1 MPLVWLGAAT
11 VLLFGAA
18 YLVYGRLLAGGLG
31 LDDARPVPARVLE
44 DGTDYIPTP
53 PFRLLAQHFS
63 AISAAG
69 PIVGP
74 ILAGLLFGW
83 GPGLLWILLGCVFI
97 GAVHDMASLAASMRH
112 GARSVAEIL
121 REHVGTPVYLLF
133 LTFIWLAL
141 VLVVINFTD
150 VTARAFTAGQLDIGG
165 ASLVPGPA
173 VASSSMMYLVLAA
186 AMGVILTKT
195 RAPFA
200 VVGTA
205 GAALLFALIH
215 FGSVLPLSMPGS
227 LSYGAGLRA
236 WDAVILLYCFAASV
250 APMWLFLQPRG
261 FLGGILLYVFLGTGL
276 VGLFLGGFH
285 AQGAAFTG
293 WHAPNGQPLVPILF
307 VTIACGACSGFHGLV
322 CSGTTSK
329 QVARESHARPVAY
342 GAMLLEGVI
351 AVIALS
357 TVMMVAP
364 GAAPRGADGAIDTN
378 AIFAGGIARFAGVL
392 GVPLAFGLQFGF
404 LALATF
410 IYDTLDVCTRL
421 GRYLLQ
427 ELAHEVFGRTLDRFS
442 ATALTLAVPAVC
454 LLGGVDYMTAWR
466 IFGASNQLLA
476 ALTLLAL
483 SIWLRRRGK
492 NPVYIV
498 LPMIFVMVM
507 TVWALVLGMMNSG
520 NPMLLR
526 ALSGVLVALALAV
539 IALSARAFLR
549 PEPLSGDAHV
559 TGAADAAP
567 FQA

>member
-1 MPLVWLGAAT
+1 MPLAWLGAVT
-11 VLLFGAA
+11 VVLFVAA
-18 YLVYGRLLAGGLG
+18 YLVYGRLLARGLG
-31 LDDARPVPARVLE
+31 LDDSHPVPSRVLE
-44 DGTDYIPTP
+44 DGTDFIPTP

-83 GPGLLWILLGCVFI
+83 GPGLLWILLGCILI

-141 VLVVINFTD
+141 LLVVINFTD
-150 VTARAFTAGQLDIGG
+150 VTARAFMRGQLDIGG
-165 ASLVPGPA
+165 ASVVPGPG
-173 VASSSMMYLVLAA
+173 VASSSMMYLILAA
-186 AMGVILTKT
+186 IMGVLLTKL

-200 VVGTA
+200 IVGTA
-205 GAALLFALIH
+205 GAVLLFALIH
-215 FGSVLPLSMPGS
+215 FGSVVPLRMPAA
-227 LSYGAGLRA
+227 LSPEASLRA
-236 WDAVILLYCFAASV
+236 WDAVILIYCFAASI

-276 VGLFLGGFH
+276 IGLFLGGFH
-285 AQGAAFTG
+285 AQAPAFVGWRAA
-293 WHAPNGQPLVPILF
+293 NGQPLVPILF

-351 AVIALS
+351 AVIALG
-357 TVMMVAP
+357 TVMLVAP
-364 GAAPRGADGAIDTN
+364 GTAPRGADGSVDSN
-378 AIFAGGIARFAGVL
+378 AIFAEGIARFASVL

-427 ELAHEVFGRTLDRFS
+427 ELSLQVFGRKLDRFT
-442 ATALTLAVPAVC
+442 ATGLTLVVPAVC
-454 LLGGVDYMTAWR
+454 LLFGVDYLTAWK

-483 SIWLRRRGK
+483 SVWLRRRAK

-498 LPMIFVMVM
+498 LPMIFVMVL
-507 TVWALVLGMMNSG
+507 TLWALALGMLSPS
-520 NPMLLR
+520 NPLLLR
-526 ALSGVLVALALAV
+526 ALSGVLIGLALCV
-539 IALSARAFLR
+539 IAISARPFLR
-549 PEPLSGDAHV
+549 PLPLGKREHM

-567 FQA
+567 F

>member
-1 MPLVWLGAAT
+1 MPLAWLGAVT
-11 VLLFGAA
+11 LLLFAAA
-18 YLVYGRLLAGGLG
+18 YLVYGRLLARGLG
-31 LDDARPVPARVLE
+31 LDDDRPVPARVLE
-44 DGTDYIPTP
+44 DGTDFIPTP

-83 GPGLLWILLGCVFI
+83 GPGLLWILLGCVLI

-121 REHVGTPVYLLF
+121 REHVGTPGYLLF

-141 VLVVINFTD
+141 LLVVINFTD
-150 VTARAFTAGQLDIGG
+150 VTARAFMRGQLDIGG
-165 ASLVPGPA
+165 AAVVPGPG
-173 VASSSMMYLVLAA
+173 VASSSMMYLILAA
-186 AMGVILTKT
+186 LMGVFLTKLK
-195 RAPFA
+195 APFA
-200 VVGTA
+200 IVGTA
-205 GAALLFALIH
+205 GTALLFAIIH
-215 FGSVLPLSMPGS
+215 FGSVLPMRMPAS
-227 LSYGAGLRA
+227 LSQEAALRA

-250 APMWLFLQPRG
+250 MPMWLFLQPRG

-276 VGLFLGGFH
+276 VGLFFGGFH
-285 AQGAAFTG
+285 AQAAPFVG
-293 WHAPNGQPLVPILF
+293 WHAANGQPLVPILF

-329 QVARESHARPVAY
+329 QVTRESHARPVAY
-342 GAMLLEGVI
+342 GAMLMEGVI
-351 AVIALS
+351 AVIALA

-364 GAAPRGADGAIDTN
+364 GAAPRGVDGAVDPN
-378 AIFAGGIARFAGVL
+378 AIFAEGIARFASVL

-427 ELAHEVFGRTLDRFS
+427 ELSLEVFGYKLDRFT
-442 ATALTLAVPAVC
+442 ATALTLAIPAIC
-454 LLGGVDYMTAWR
+454 LLFGVDYLTAWR

-483 SIWLRRRGK
+483 SVWLRRRGR
-492 NPVYIV
+492 NPIYIV

-507 TVWALVLGMMNSG
+507 TVWALVLGML
-520 NPMLLR
+520 NPSNPVVLR
-526 ALSGVLVALALAV
+526 TLSGVLVALALCV
-539 IALSARAFLR
+539 IALSLRPFLR
-549 PEPLSGDAHV
+549 PRPLGREEHV
-559 TGAADAAP
+559 TGVADAAP
-567 FQA
+567 F

>member
-1 MPLVWLGAAT
+1 MPLAWLGAAT
-11 VLLFGAA
+11 VILFTAA
-18 YLVYGRLLAGGLG
+18 YLIYGRMLSRRLG
-31 LDDARPVPARVLE
+31 LDDARPVPARILE

-83 GPGLLWILLGCVFI
+83 GPGLVWILLGCVFI
-97 GAVHDMASLAASMRH
+97 GAVHDMASLAGSMRH

-121 REHVGTPVYLLF
+121 REHVGTPAYLLF
-133 LTFIWLAL
+133 LTFVWLAL

-150 VTARAFTAGQLDIGG
+150 VTARAFMRGQLDIGG
-165 ASLVPGPA
+165 ASVVPGPG

-186 AMGVILTKT
+186 AMGVLLTRFKV
-195 RAPFA
+195 PFA
-200 VVGTA
+200 IVGTA
-205 GAALLFALIH
+205 GAVLLFALIR
-215 FGSVLPLSMPGS
+215 FGSLLPLQMPAS
-227 LSYGAGLRA
+227 LSPSASLRA
-236 WDAVILLYCFAASV
+236 WDGVILIYCFAASV

-276 VGLFLGGFH
+276 VGLFFGGYH
-285 AQGAAFTG
+285 AQAPAFVG
-293 WHAPNGQPLVPILF
+293 WHAANGLPLVPILF

-329 QVARESHARPVAY
+329 QVASETHARPVAY
-342 GAMLLEGVI
+342 GAMLLEGLI
-351 AVIALS
+351 AVIALG
-357 TVMMVAP
+357 TVMIVAP
-364 GAAPRGADGAIDTN
+364 GTAPRGGDGAVDAN
-378 AIFAGGIARFAGVL
+378 AVFAQGIARFASVI
-392 GVPLAFGLQFGF
+392 GVPLSFGLQFGF

-427 ELAHEVFGRTLDRFS
+427 ELALEVFGHKLDRFT
-442 ATALTLAVPAVC
+442 ATALTLFVPAVC
-454 LLGGVDYMTAWR
+454 LLFGVDYVTAWR

-483 SIWLRRRGK
+483 SVWLRRRAK
-492 NPVYIV
+492 NPLFIV
-498 LPMIFVMVM
+498 APMIFVMAM
-507 TVWALVLGMMNSG
+507 TVWALLLGMTNSS
-520 NPMLLR
+520 NPLLLR
-526 ALSGVLVALALAV
+526 TLSGVLVALALCV
-539 IALSARAFLR
+539 IALSARPFLR
-549 PEPLSGDAHV
+549 PRPLGEHEHV

-567 FQA
+567 F